1 MKKIGILT
9 IALGCL
15 AACNPAGKNETAGSG
30 AAVPDVHE
38 EVPAVSGP
46 QTQARQDT
54 VPLPTDAVTGATQLN
69 EVSFNGTLVLPPRRF
84 ATVALTM
91 GGIVKNTSLLPGMY
105 VKKGEVLAILEN
117 PEFILLQQEYL
128 DSYAQNEYLQA
139 EFIRQ
144 QTLAEEEVASQK
156 KWQQARAD
164 YHSMKSRLEASS
176 ARLKLLGVTPEDL
189 LQSGIR
195 PYLEVKAPL
204 NGYVG
209 NLQMN
214 LGKHLA
220 AGEPLCHI
228 IDKGE
233 MGLLLT
239 AYEKDLGDI
248 AVGNP
253 VEFRVNGLGDTVF
266 RARLVSV
273 GQQVDEVNRSLEVY
287 AQVEQSDP
295 LFRPGI
301 YVTAHIKKTP
311 R

>member
-1 MKKIGILT
+1 M
-9 IALGCL
+9 GCL
-15 AACNPAGKNETAGSG
+15 AACNPAGKSGTAGAGTVTS
-30 AAVPDVHE
+30 DIHE
-38 EVPAVSGP
+38 ESPVVSGP

-54 VPLPTDAVTGATQLN
+54 VPSPTDAVTGATQLN

-128 DSYAQNEYLQA
+128 DSYAQSEYLQA

-156 KWQQARAD
+156 KMQQARAG
-164 YHSMKSRLEASS
+164 YRSMKSRLEASS
-176 ARLKLLGVTPEDL
+176 ARLKLLGITPDDL

-204 NGYVG
+204 GGYVG
-209 NLQMN
+209 NLQIN

-220 AGEPLCHI
+220 AGEPLCSI

-239 AYEKDLGDI
+239 AYEKDLSDI

-266 RARLVSV
+266 RARLVSI
-273 GQQVDEVNRSLEVY
+273 GQQVDEVSRSLEVY
-287 AQVEQSDP
+287 ARVEQADP
-295 LFRPGI
+295 LFRPGM
-301 YVTAHIKKTP
+301 YVTAHIKKAP

>member
-9 IALGCL
+9 VVLGCVV
-15 AACNPAGKNETAGSG
+15 ACNPAGKNEITASG
-30 AAVPDVHE
+30 TAAPDVYE
-38 EVPAVSGP
+38 GKPAVSESSAR
-46 QTQARQDT
+46 ARQDT
-54 VPLPTDAVTGATQLN
+54 VQSPADAVTGATQLN

-105 VKKGEVLAILEN
+105 VKKGEVLAVLEN

-128 DSYAQNEYLQA
+128 DSYAQSEYLQA
-139 EFIRQ
+139 EFLRQ
-144 QTLAEEEVASQK
+144 QTLAAEEVASQK
-156 KWQQARAD
+156 KLQQARAG
-164 YHSMKSRLEASS
+164 YRSMKSRVEASS
-176 ARLKLLGVTPEDL
+176 ARLKLLGVVPEDL

-204 NGYVG
+204 SGYVG

-220 AGEPLCHI
+220 AGEPLCSI

-253 VEFRVNGLGDTVF
+253 VEFRVNGLGDAVF

-273 GQQVDEVNRSLEVY
+273 GQQVDEVSRSLEVY
-287 AQVEQSDP
+287 AQVEQADP
-295 LFRPGI
+295 LFRPGM